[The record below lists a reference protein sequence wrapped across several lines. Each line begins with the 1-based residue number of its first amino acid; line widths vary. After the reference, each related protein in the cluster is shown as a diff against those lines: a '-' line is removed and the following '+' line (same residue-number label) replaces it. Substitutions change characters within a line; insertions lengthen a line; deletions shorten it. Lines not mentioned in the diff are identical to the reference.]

1 MSAPVV
7 LAEQDWQAREQAHV
21 ERMRAWTVPHQER
34 KARGEK
40 HPVLDFL
47 FTYYSHRPG
56 HVERWQPGP
65 GVALGGP
72 AARRFLDRPAYV
84 ETEAGVQLDPAAFTG
99 RRARTAEFVHRLLSA
114 TASRS
119 PRLSCFGLHEW
130 AMVYREPAD
139 SVRHAQVPLRLGSAG
154 TDSVVESLEIRCGHY
169 DAFRFFTGPARPRN
183 TLEPSR
189 ETQVEL
195 EQPGCLHANMDLF
208 KWAYKLDPFVP
219 AELVGDCF
227 ELAADIRE
235 LDMRASP
242 YDLTGYGYSPV
253 PVETAEGRADYARA
267 QAGFAR
273 RAAPLRARLLAL
285 CAALPGGPRAPE
297 SLRSAESADYP
308 VDNSA

>member
-1 MSAPVV
+1 MTGPVV
-7 LAEQDWQAREQAHV
+7 LAEPEWQARERAHA
-21 ERMRAWTVPHQER
+21 ERMRAWTGPHQER
-34 KARGEK
+34 RSRGEK

-65 GVALGGP
+65 GVVLAGP
-72 AARRFLDRPAYV
+72 AARRFLERPAFT
-84 ETEAGVQLDPAAFTG
+84 ETEDGVTLEAAAFTE
-99 RRARTAEFVHRLLSA
+99 RRVRTAEFVLRLLSA
-114 TASRS
+114 TASRA

-154 TDSVVESLEIRCGHY
+154 TDTVVESLEIRCGHY
-169 DAFRFFTGPARPRN
+169 DAFRFFTDPARPRN
-183 TLEPSR
+183 GLAPSR
-189 ETQVEL
+189 ENQVEL

-227 ELAADIRE
+227 ELAADVRA

-242 YDLTGYGYSPV
+242 YDLAAYGYPAV
-253 PVETAEGRADYARA
+253 RIETAEGRAEYARY
-267 QAGFAR
+267 QAAFAR
-273 RAAPLRARLLAL
+273 RAEPLRAQLISLCRHLLGREA
-285 CAALPGGPRAPE
+285 
-297 SLRSAESADYP
+297 
-308 VDNSA
+308 

>member
-1 MSAPVV
+1 MSTAVV
-7 LAEQDWQAREQAHV
+7 LAEGEWRARELAHA

-34 KARGEK
+34 RARGEK

-47 FTYYSHRPG
+47 FTYYSYRPG
-56 HVERWQPGP
+56 HLERWQPGP
-65 GVALGGP
+65 GVVLAGP
-72 AARRFLDRPAYV
+72 AGRRFLDR
-84 ETEAGVQLDPAAFTG
+84 AGYAESAHGVALDPGAFTG
-99 RRARTAEFVHRLLSA
+99 RRARTAEFVLRLLSA

-139 SVRHAQVPLRLGSAG
+139 SVRHAQVPLRLGSAD
-154 TDSVVESLEIRCGHY
+154 TDAVVESMDIRCGHF

-183 TLEPSR
+183 TLAPTR
-189 ETQVEL
+189 ESQVEL

-242 YDLTGYGYSPV
+242 YDLSGYGYSPV
-253 PVETAEGRADYARA
+253 RVETAEGRADYARA
-267 QAGFAR
+267 QAAFTR
-273 RAAPLRARLLAL
+273 RAEPLRARLIEVCRTLL
-285 CAALPGGPRAPE
+285 DGRFAPLE
-297 SLRSAESADYP
+297 
-308 VDNSA
+308 